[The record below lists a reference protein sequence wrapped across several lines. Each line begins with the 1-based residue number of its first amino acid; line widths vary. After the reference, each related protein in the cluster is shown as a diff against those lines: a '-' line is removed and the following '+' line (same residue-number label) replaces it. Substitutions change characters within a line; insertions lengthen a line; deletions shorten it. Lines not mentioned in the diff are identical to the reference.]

1 MEEVIVKLYAE
12 VLLAVLFTTG
22 YLVLLVQKRQWIHLG
37 KVAPSKRQSL
47 RKIEKRVDCVVKVV
61 GGICVIVMVV
71 WRVIPGILD
80 FPNAM
85 AGNYEHTTGEVVVWD
100 YSRETRKQARSIEVL
115 DSHTNEKVHVIV
127 YSTGVHKE
135 EHLKITYLKNSRF
148 GIIEERW

>member
-12 VLLAVLFTTG
+12 VLLAVLFTIG

-80 FPNAM
+80 FL
-85 AGNYEHTTGEVVVWD
+85 TLWQ
-100 YSRETRKQARSIEVL
+100 ETMNIQPVRL
-115 DSHTNEKVHVIV
+115 
-127 YSTGVHKE
+127 
-135 EHLKITYLKNSRF
+135 LF
-148 GIIEERW
+148 GIIAEKPENKQEALKCLIHIPMKKYM